1 MKKRRDVFDAFRES
15 GQQLKATPSSSAWR
29 KLEGKLD
36 AQRRRRR
43 IQFFG
48 ITSIAAVLAF
58 VVALAA
64 ILPLLDNARQTAY
77 AKTENPA
84 PQSFETLI
92 PVSEAD
98 EAPIRA
104 VEFSRQHER
113 AARPIAEGSS
123 GQKLVLAF
131 QAESGGSK

>member
-15 GQQLKATPSSSAWR
+15 GQQLKVNPSGSAWR
-29 KLEGKLD
+29 KLEGKLE

-77 AKTENPA
+77 AAKENPA
-84 PQSFETLI
+84 PQSFELLT

-104 VEFSRQHER
+104 VEYSRQHER

-123 GQKLVLAF
+123 DQKLILAF
-131 QAESGGSK
+131 QVESGKSK